1 MDKQASYRSFDI
13 EYSDGSTMQVEIGFT
28 FATGDVESIANQQ
41 LENFTLTSALDP
53 MEMLS
58 RALLSEIN
66 ETEDDET
73 EDDDSEL
80 QLEEAA

>member
-1 MDKQASYRSFDI
+1 
-13 EYSDGSTMQVEIGFT
+13 
-28 FATGDVESIANQQ
+28 
-41 LENFTLTSALDP
+41 
-53 MEMLS
+53 MEMLF
-58 RALLSEIN
+58 RALLSEDN